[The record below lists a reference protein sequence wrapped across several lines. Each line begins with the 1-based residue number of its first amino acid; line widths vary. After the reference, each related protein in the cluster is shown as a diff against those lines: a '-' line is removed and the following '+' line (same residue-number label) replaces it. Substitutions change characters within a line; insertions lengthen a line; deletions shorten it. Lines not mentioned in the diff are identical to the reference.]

1 MTAISGEKPAP
12 RWKSRLLSSGE
23 GLIALVGVSIGGLLV
38 LVSAAWAWWGI
49 DSHRQSATSA
59 RQQEIAAVADV
70 AAGWAAQAL
79 KADGQNQLDS
89 LQHFLKATARD
100 HRLTVCRI
108 TLGNGQVVADVDSS
122 ATVISEVPES
132 WSDAPTKHAE
142 SPESNSRR
150 ARVAI
155 PFIVPKRGSATL
167 EVEGDVNF
175 VAATSSPVVISGTLI
190 GTASLLAMTF
200 AISRLRR
207 RMAAIEAVRGALIRA
222 AEGEQ
227 DLVMLEVNG
236 GLGKEAAG
244 WNAVLLRKEEAKKL
258 EVARRSAEALKTPLQ
273 RESDLHGAFDAL
285 AQGVLVVDGE
295 CRVRQANGA
304 ATVLLG
310 SKREVI
316 IGAELTAA
324 IPFPE
329 VVQAAKDLVSSK
341 SRQRKI
347 VEVSNKNAV
356 AGDATPGVLRFNI
369 RPVRKDDKASAIIVI
384 EDVTQQRVADKA
396 RTAFVAQAT
405 HELRTPLTNM
415 RLYVEQ
421 LLDDDTDA
429 HSRAT
434 ALNVVNQEI
443 RRLERIITDML
454 SVSEIESGSLQM
466 RAGDVRMDAM
476 FAELEN
482 DFKAQAQAKNI
493 TLTFNLSPKLPVLEG
508 DRDKVA
514 VALHNL
520 VGNALKYTPA
530 GGTIVVKADTKD
542 SLFNIEVTDNGIG
555 IAAEEADLIFDK
567 FYRAKDRR
575 ISSITGTGL
584 GLTLAREIARLHGG
598 DVTLKSQ
605 IDKGS
610 TFTLTLPTSKAA

>member
-1 MTAISGEKPAP
+1 MTAMLAENPPRKWKKRWFSG
-12 RWKSRLLSSGE
+12 GE

-49 DSHRQSATSA
+49 DSHRQSAVTA
-59 RQQEIAAVADV
+59 RQQEISAVADV

-79 KADGQNQLDS
+79 RSDGEHQLDS

-100 HRLTVCRI
+100 HQLSVCRI
-108 TLGNGQVVADVDSS
+108 TLTNGQVVADIDPQ
-122 ATVISEVPES
+122 ANVIEQVPETWTDS
-132 WSDAPTKHAE
+132 ASSQVAPT
-142 SPESNSRR
+142 ESNGKR

-155 PFIVPKRGSATL
+155 PFMVPKRGNAVL
-167 EVEGDVNF
+167 EAEGAVTF
-175 VAATSSPVVISGTLI
+175 VSATSSPVVLSGALI

-222 AEGEQ
+222 ADGER
-227 DLVMLEVNG
+227 DLVMLEVNA

-244 WNAVLLRKEEAKKL
+244 WNAVLAQKDETRKQELSKRTAVALRSP
-258 EVARRSAEALKTPLQ
+258 VQ

-285 AQGVLVVDGE
+285 AQGVLVIDSEG
-295 CRVRQANGA
+295 RVRQANGA
-304 ATVLLG
+304 ASILLG
-310 SKREVI
+310 GKKEAIV
-316 IGAELTAA
+316 GAELSTA

-329 VVQAAKDLVSSK
+329 VVEAARELVTSK

-347 VEVSNKNAV
+347 VEVTNRDRANAGE
-356 AGDATPGVLRFNI
+356 APPVLRFNI

-384 EDVTQQRVADKA
+384 EDVTQQRVADQA

-421 LLDDDTDA
+421 LLDDDIEPHA
-429 HSRAT
+429 RAT

-482 DFKAQAQAKNI
+482 DFKAQAVSKDI
-493 TLTFNLSPKLPVLEG
+493 TLMFSLSPKLPVLTG

-530 GGTIVVKADTKD
+530 GGTVVVKADTKD
-542 SLFNIEVTDNGIG
+542 SLFNVEVTDNGIG
-555 IAAEEADLIFDK
+555 VAPEEADLIFDK

-575 ISSITGTGL
+575 IASITGTGL

-610 TFTLTLPTSKAA
+610 TFTMTLPTSKAA

>member
-1 MTAISGEKPAP
+1 MTATSGEKPLP
-12 RWKSRLLSSGE
+12 RWKSRLLSTGD
-23 GLIALVGVSIGGLLV
+23 GLVALVGVSIGGLLV

-49 DSHRQSATSA
+49 DSHRQSATNA
-59 RQQEIAAVADV
+59 RQQEITAVADV

-79 KADGQNQLDS
+79 KADGQHQLDS

-100 HRLTVCRI
+100 HELNVCRI
-108 TLGNGQVVADVDSS
+108 TLSNGQVVADIDPG
-122 ATVISEVPES
+122 ARVISEVPES
-132 WSDAPTKHAE
+132 WTETTKPAE
-142 SPESNSRR
+142 AQPINGR
-150 ARVAI
+150 ARVVI
-155 PFIVPKRGSATL
+155 PFMVPKRGLATL
-167 EVEGDVNF
+167 EAEGAITF
-175 VAATSSPVVISGTLI
+175 VAATSSPVVISGALI
-190 GTASLLAMTF
+190 GTGSFLAMVF

-207 RMAAIEAVRGALIRA
+207 RMAAIEAVRSALIRA

-227 DLVMLEVNG
+227 DMVMLEVNA
-236 GLGKEAAG
+236 GLGKEAVG
-244 WNAVLLRKEEAKKL
+244 WNTVLLRKEEARKHD
-258 EVARRSAEALKTPLQ
+258 VAKRSADALKAPVQ
-273 RESDLHGAFDAL
+273 REGDLHGAFDAL
-285 AQGVLVVDGE
+285 AQGVLVLDGE
-295 CRVRQANGA
+295 GRVRQANGA
-304 ATVLLG
+304 ATILLG
-310 SKREVI
+310 SKREAIV
-316 IGAELTAA
+316 GADLATA

-329 VVQAAKDLVSSK
+329 VVQAAKELTDSK

-347 VEVSNKNAV
+347 VEVTNKDV
-356 AGDATPGVLRFNI
+356 GAGDAPGVLRFHI

-421 LLDDDTDA
+421 LLDDDTDS
-429 HSRAT
+429 HTRST

-542 SLFNIEVTDNGIG
+542 SLFNVEVTDNGIG

-610 TFTLTLPTSKAA
+610 TFTLSLPTSKAA

>member
-1 MTAISGEKPAP
+1 MTAISGEKPPP
-12 RWKSRLLSSGE
+12 RWKSRLLSTGD
-23 GLIALVGVSIGGLLV
+23 GLVALVGVSIGGLLV

-49 DSHRQSATSA
+49 DSHRQSATNA

-89 LQHFLKATARD
+89 LQHFLMATARD
-100 HRLTVCRI
+100 HELSVCRI
-108 TLGNGQVVADVDSS
+108 TLSNGQVVADIDPSS
-122 ATVISEVPES
+122 NVISEVPES
-132 WSDAPTKHAE
+132 WKETAE
-142 SPESNSRR
+142 KPAEVRSESGR
-150 ARVAI
+150 ARVVI
-155 PFIVPKRGSATL
+155 PFIVPKRGTATL
-167 EVEGDVNF
+167 EAEGAVTF
-175 VAATSSPVVISGTLI
+175 VAATSSPVVISGALI
-190 GTASLLAMTF
+190 GTASFLAMVF

-227 DLVMLEVNG
+227 DLVMLEVNA

-244 WNAVLLRKEEAKKL
+244 WNAVLLRKEEARKY
-258 EVARRSAEALKTPLQ
+258 EVAKRSADALKAPVQ
-273 RESDLHGAFDAL
+273 REGDLHGAFDAL
-285 AQGVLVVDGE
+285 AQGVLVLDVEG
-295 CRVRQANGA
+295 RIRQANGA
-304 ATVLLG
+304 ATILLG
-310 SKREVI
+310 SKREAIV
-316 IGAELTAA
+316 GADLANA

-329 VVQAAKDLVSSK
+329 VVLAAKELASSK

-347 VEVSNKNAV
+347 VEVTNKDAV
-356 AGDATPGVLRFNI
+356 SGDAAPGVLRFNI

-421 LLDDDTDA
+421 LLDDDTDP
-429 HSRAT
+429 HTRAT

-542 SLFNIEVTDNGIG
+542 ALFNIEVTDNGIG

-610 TFTLTLPTSKAA
+610 TFTLSLPTSKAA